1 MMFLNLFM
9 DVEWESISRRQ
20 IIYTFITIVNYIIP
34 TGAISNDRRSFP
46 SKKNL
51 SDAMDQLNYRF
62 YIKDIFENA
71 YPVYD

>member
-1 MMFLNLFM
+1 MMFINLFM

-34 TGAISNDRRSFP
+34 TGAISNYRRSFP

-62 YIKDIFENA
+62 YIKDIFEKA
-71 YPVYD
+71 YPLYV